1 MISLFLSQTLRMRAM
16 CFRLWERSSCVSTN
30 LDAKGKGAI
39 NFGCP
44 LSNDRCC
51 GPEVTAIQKQTTS
64 PVSHCARCRE
74 DKAVQ

>member
-44 LSNDRCC
+44 PSNDRCC
-51 GPEVTAIQKQTTS
+51 GPEVNRNSKADNTPHKS
-64 PVSHCARCRE
+64 PC
-74 DKAVQ
+74 